1 MKLYKI
7 REIIYYE
14 IEAKNIEEAMESMT
28 NDNISD
34 SWIESY
40 EEEEIED

>member
-7 REIIYYE
+7 REVIYYE
-14 IEAKNIEEAMESMT
+14 IEAESIDDAMDSMT

-34 SWIESY
+34 CWIEGY
-40 EEEEIED
+40 DEEEIED

>member
-14 IEAKNIEEAMESMT
+14 IEAENINDAIENMT

-34 SWIESY
+34 CWIEGY
-40 EEEEIED
+40 DMEEIED

>member
-1 MKLYKI
+1 MTLYKI
-7 REIIYYE
+7 REIVYYE
-14 IEAKNIEEAMESMT
+14 IEAENIDEAMDNMT

>member
-7 REIIYYE
+7 HEIVYYE
-14 IEAKNIEEAMESMT
+14 IEAENIDEAMDNMT

-34 SWIESY
+34 CWIESY
-40 EEEEIED
+40 GEEEIED

>member
-7 REIIYYE
+7 REILYYE
-14 IEAKNIEEAMESMT
+14 IEAENIEEAMENMT

-40 EEEEIED
+40 DEEEVED

>member
-7 REIIYYE
+7 REILYYE
-14 IEAKNIEEAMESMT
+14 IEAENIEEAMDNMT

-40 EEEEIED
+40 DEEEVED